1 MEFIE
6 FNIVNHVGV
15 LTLNRP
21 QKRNA
26 MNVGMIKEILQ
37 VLQAC
42 ASDEQIKVLL
52 IQGNGEHFCAGA
64 DIKNME
70 EMAGASSD
78 ENYFDAQRLA
88 DMMYRIHSFPKP
100 TVILAHGATMGGGLG
115 LLAACDIAVAAT
127 NATFAF
133 SEVKI
138 GLAPSTIS
146 PYVIN
151 AIGERAAHYYFLTAE
166 KFDAQEAHRIGLI
179 HRIAKDESLQKVG
192 EQIIAQLL
200 QNGPAAMTAVKG
212 LIQYVAKEKITV
224 SLGQKTAEHLADLRA
239 TTEAQEGFKA
249 FLEKRKP
256 RWSDDISETG

>member
-6 FNIVNHVGV
+6 FTVANQVGM

-26 MNVGMIKEILQ
+26 MNAGMIKEILQ
-37 VLQAC
+37 VLQNA
-42 ASDEQIKVLL
+42 ASDEQIKVLV
-52 IQGNGEHFCAGA
+52 IKGNGEHFCAGA

-70 EMAGASSD
+70 EMITASSD
-78 ENYFDAQRLA
+78 ENYSDAQRLA

-100 TVILAHGATMGGGLG
+100 TVVLAQGAIMGGGLG
-115 LLAACDIAVAAT
+115 LLAACDIAIASV
-127 NATFAF
+127 NAVFAF

-146 PYVIN
+146 PYVLN
-151 AIGERAAHYYFLTAE
+151 AIGERAAYYYFLTAE
-166 KFDAQEAHRIGLI
+166 KFDAKEAHRIGLI
-179 HRIAKDESLQKVG
+179 QRVADENTLQSTGDKLI
-192 EQIIAQLL
+192 EQLL
-200 QNGPAAMTAVKG
+200 QNGPAAMRAVKH

-224 SLGQKTAEHLADLRA
+224 SLGQKTAEHLADLRV
-239 TTEAQEGFKA
+239 TPEAQEGLKS

-256 RWSDDISETG
+256 RWAQ